1 MVQRKNKAN
10 SKPICLLRR
19 VKRLQWQLGLI
30 QYGFQ
35 RILRAAIMISMKKYA
50 AGITLLVGTILLAC
64 VFSSSA
70 EGALKGG
77 TAKVDIT
84 PAIGAWLSGYGSRNK
99 PSEGIL
105 DPLYAKALV
114 LDDGQSKIAIV
125 SADLLWVPLGITNE
139 IRQQVQK
146 KLGIP
151 QENIMICGTHTHFAP
166 KIDRIAKDWPDAA
179 AAQIDE
185 SYVQVLKKKIFDSI
199 MLAER
204 DIKEVKLGVGK
215 GEMTEIVY
223 NRRTKK
229 PDGKVAMTFNLPP
242 ASPDLT
248 FGPIDPELCLLR
260 VDDTD
265 GALVAAVVN
274 YACHPVSGD
283 PIRDK
288 FFYMSADYPGY
299 TARVI
304 EQAEGGNCIFLLGT
318 AGNINPVR
326 LNRTHPRMQTG
337 KALGGAALRH
347 MQFTQP
353 CGDVKISALKR
364 QVSLPIKKNLPPER
378 LLSVGKDA
386 ETQNTEIQVLRI
398 GDVYIVGLPGEV
410 LVEIGL
416 EIKAKAG
423 IENLFVVSLAN
434 DAVGYVCPRAAYKEG
449 GYEPGPGTNLAPG
462 AGEIVTERALELI
475 EQIKQGT

>member
-1 MVQRKNKAN
+1 
-10 SKPICLLRR
+10 
-19 VKRLQWQLGLI
+19 
-30 QYGFQ
+30 
-35 RILRAAIMISMKKYA
+35 MIFMKKYA
-50 AGITLLVGTILLAC
+50 IGTMVLVGMILTTGL
-64 VFSSSA
+64 FGSSA

-84 PAIGAWLSGYGSRNK
+84 PPVGAWLSGYGSRDK

-114 LDDGQSKIAIV
+114 LDDGQSKIAII
-125 SADLLWVPLGITNE
+125 SADLLWVPLEMTNE
-139 IRQQVQK
+139 IRRQVQDK
-146 KLGIP
+146 IGIP

-179 AAQIDE
+179 VAEIDE

-199 MLAER
+199 MLA
-204 DIKEVKLGVGK
+204 DKGIKEVKLGVGK

-229 PDGKVAMTFNLPP
+229 PDGTVAMTFNLPA

-260 VDDTD
+260 IDDSD
-265 GALVAAVVN
+265 GSLVAAVVN

-283 PIRDK
+283 PIREK
-288 FFYMSADYPGY
+288 FYYISADYPAY
-299 TARVI
+299 TAQVV

-326 LNRTHPRMQTG
+326 INMKNPRIQTG

-347 MQFTQP
+347 LQFTQP
-353 CGDVKISALKR
+353 CGDVKISALK
-364 QVSLPIKKNLPPER
+364 QPVSLPLKKDLPPDR
-378 LLSVGKDA
+378 LLSIGKDS
-386 ETQNTEIQVLRI
+386 ETQDTEIQVLRI

-416 EIKAKAG
+416 EIKSKAG

-449 GYEPGPGTNLAPG
+449 GYEPGAGTNLAPG
-462 AGEIVTERALELI
+462 AGEIVTERALQLI
-475 EQIKQGT
+475 EQLKQGT

>member
-1 MVQRKNKAN
+1 
-10 SKPICLLRR
+10 
-19 VKRLQWQLGLI
+19 
-30 QYGFQ
+30 
-35 RILRAAIMISMKKYA
+35 MKKSIFVTTFLS
-50 AGITLLVGTILLAC
+50 GMILLTC
-64 VFSSSA
+64 VFSLPA
-70 EGALKGG
+70 WGELKGG

-84 PAIGAWLSGYGSRNK
+84 PPIGAWLSGYGSRNK

-114 LDDGQSKIAIV
+114 LEDGREKIAIV
-125 SADLLWVPLGITNE
+125 SADLLWVPLKMTNE
-139 IRQQVQK
+139 IRQQVHE

-151 QENIMICGTHTHFAP
+151 PQNVMICGTHTHFAP

-199 MLAER
+199 MLADKNSR
-204 DIKEVKLGVGK
+204 EVNLGVGK

-229 PDGKVAMTFNLPP
+229 PDGTVAMTFNLPP
-242 ASPDLT
+242 AGPDLT
-248 FGPIDPELCLLR
+248 FGLVDPELCLLR
-260 VDDTD
+260 IDDSNGD
-265 GALVAAVVN
+265 LVAAVVN

-288 FFYMSADYPGY
+288 FYYISADYPGY
-299 TARVI
+299 TAQVV

-337 KALGGAALRH
+337 KALGGAVLRH
-347 MQFTQP
+347 IQFTQP
-353 CGDVKISALKR
+353 CGDVKISSLK
-364 QVSLPIKKNLPPER
+364 QPVNLPLKNDLPPER
-378 LLSVGKDA
+378 KLSLGKDA
-386 ETQNTEIQVLRI
+386 ETQDTEIQVLRI

-416 EIKAKAG
+416 EIKAKAS

-449 GYEPGPGTNLAPG
+449 GYEPGSGTNLAPG
-462 AGEIVTERALELI
+462 AGEIITERALELI